1 MVRIGNKIEGEK
13 YTKRPGA
20 YAIIE
25 RKEDNK
31 IAIATVPEGDWFLLG
46 GGIENKETEI
56 EALKR
61 ELIEESG
68 YSIKNIK
75 YFDKVTSWADGK
87 EKGHALVSAD
97 LLKEEMI
104 KLDYNEEIIEKCYK
118 AIYKHSWKAEPETIE
133 GIIIRD
139 ADKIDFVGINRWK
152 QAIDSNCKFGKVLQ
166 LLPTLRG
173 DLLKLD
179 ISKKIFDREIANLV
193 VFMHN
198 KIFNN

>member
-1 MVRIGNKIEGEK
+1 MVRIGKKIEGEK

-75 YFDKVTSWADGK
+75 YFDKVTSWADGE
-87 EKGHALVSAD
+87 EKG
-97 LLKEEMI
+97 LL
-104 KLDYNEEIIEKCYK
+104 DVTATVYT
-118 AIYKHSWKAEPETIE
+118 AEF
-133 GIIIRD
+133 D
-139 ADKIDFVGINRWK
+139 
-152 QAIDSNCKFGKVLQ
+152 
-166 LLPTLRG
+166 
-173 DLLKLD
+173 
-179 ISKKIFDREIANLV
+179 KKIAKPIEEDHQVVWVNPEEYKDRLFHEYQRYVLEEYV
-193 VFMHN
+193 
-198 KIFNN
+198 KLRTR